1 MRLHR
6 TRVIRVVG
14 VLLGAA
20 LSLSCATRKAPTV
33 PAVPSVTPISTSD
46 IEALIARGCYR
57 CLEEALTLS
66 RQRAVPKLAFEAAAL
81 LALRASELGMPGQE
95 WFAQARS
102 YAADEATLTTYLDMI
117 AAVPP
122 DPLSGQRDDLL
133 VETQARTRARSMLPM
148 WREFLR
154 TDDASSAFR
163 QYLELTLACSIDVSR
178 ERDDEIAKLVGAL
191 ADVPLLRYR
200 AGICSARFARDNVAM
215 LRSVRQG
222 DAGFVDA
229 DYPLGKYAM
238 SDVEAPDQEEAMR
251 LFQSAAAAFPS
262 SAAIAVSIGN
272 LYQSWEEWKNALAAY
287 DTALALMPSHPDAL
301 LGRTISLSNLEQHQE
316 AIATAT
322 RLIEG
327 GQWFLGQAF
336 YWRAWNRYN
345 LGDNAAARVDAD
357 RTRMLMINSSVFL
370 LSGLIEWK
378 APRLPSAETEFEQSI
393 AMDFGQCLAALYLG
407 GVRVEQSKVPQAI
420 AALQQARQCYDLSI
434 SVHRASID
442 KINAGRGTP
451 ASKARSVA
459 REERLIADAERRREQ
474 AVKNIDALQRAQRPK
489 V

>member
-1 MRLHR
+1 MQVRR
-6 TRVIRVVG
+6 TRPMCVVG

-20 LSLSCATRKAPTV
+20 LSLSCARRQAPTV
-33 PAVPSVTPISTSD
+33 PAVPSVKPVSTGD

-66 RQRAVPKLAFEAAAL
+66 RQRALPKLAFEAAAL

-95 WFAQARS
+95 WLTQARS
-102 YAADEATLTTYLDMI
+102 FAADEASSTTYLDMI

-122 DPLSGQRDDLL
+122 DPLSGQRGDLL
-133 VETQARTRARSMLPM
+133 FETQARTRARSMLPM

-154 TDDASSAFR
+154 TDDASSVFR
-163 QYLELTLACSIDVSR
+163 HYLELTLACSVDVSR
-178 ERDDEIAKLVGAL
+178 ERDDEIARLVAAL
-191 ADVPLLRYR
+191 TDVPLLRYR
-200 AGICSARFARDNVAM
+200 AGICNARLRRDNVAM
-215 LRSVRQG
+215 LTSVRQG

-238 SDVEAPDQEEAMR
+238 SDAEAPDQEEAMR
-251 LFQSAAAAFPS
+251 LFQSAAVAFPS

-272 LYQSWEEWKNALAAY
+272 LYQSWEEWKNALGAY

-301 LGRTISLSNLEQHQE
+301 LGRTISLSNLQQHQE

-357 RTRMLMINSSVFL
+357 RTRMLMVNSSVFL

-378 APRLPSAETEFEQSI
+378 APRLPSAETEFEQSV

-420 AALQQARQCYDLSI
+420 AALQQARRCYDLSI
-434 SVHRASID
+434 AVHRASIE
-442 KINAGRGTP
+442 KITAGQGTP

-474 AVKNIDALQRAQRPK
+474 AVKNIDALQRAQQPK